1 MIWVFYFRSS
11 YSRYDNIRFTR
22 KDFTLLY
29 FIQNWP
35 CMIVP
40 PIEVIRATMG
50 ENKTRE
56 VRRERRARKLLGAWP
71 KFLVCRLRAHN
82 VARPVLGRPC
92 RAISVCRS
100 SQRELIHT
108 LLSNVG
114 ANKRGG
120 DPHNLTN

>member
-1 MIWVFYFRSS
+1 MDFRDTIISALQQ
-11 YSRYDNIRFTR
+11 RG
-22 KDFTLLY
+22 KTLHY

-35 CMIVP
+35 STIVP
-40 PIEVIRATMG
+40 PIEVIRWL
-50 ENKTRE
+50 EIK
-56 VRRERRARKLLGAWP
+56 RERCAEKGELENCLERGRN
-71 KFLVCRLRAHN
+71 FLFADCVPITSHSLFS
-82 VARPVLGRPC
+82 C